1 MIVNTAYPFMG
12 KKGPAVNP
20 NIWENGVVNYP
31 YVLSGA
37 GAQWVPNLNRFTVSS
52 PNDVT
57 FTLPL
62 KKFTKIQFN
71 VAANDGSG
79 LLQIYIKGDAAATR
93 QEFNVGY
100 SQKTIEYNIPAKY
113 QSDNTEIVFHAAR
126 FTIYAYSGTMVE

>member
-100 SQKTIEYNIPAKY
+100 SQKLLSITYLLNTNRTIPKSYFMPPDLLSMPIL
-113 QSDNTEIVFHAAR
+113 AR
-126 FTIYAYSGTMVE
+126 W

>member
-1 MIVNTAYPFMG
+1 MIVNSAYMYMG

-31 YVLSGA
+31 YDLTSSA
-37 GAQWVPNLNRFTVSS
+37 TQWVPNLNRFTIPS
-52 PNDVT
+52 PTDVI

-71 VAANDGSG
+71 VAATGGDG
-79 LLQIYIKGDAAATR
+79 LLQIYVKSDTTTR

-100 SQKTIEYNIPAKY
+100 SQKTVEYNIPAKY
-113 QSDNTEIVFHAAR
+113 QSDNTEIVLRAAR
-126 FTIYAYSGTMVE
+126 YTIYAYSGVMA

>member
-12 KKGPAVNP
+12 KKGPEVNP

-37 GAQWVPNLNRFTVSS
+37 GVQWDPNLNRFIVSS

-71 VAANDGSG
+71 VSANNKSG
-79 LLQIYIKGDAAATR
+79 ILQIYIKDDADPR
-93 QEFNVGY
+93 QQFDVGF

-113 QSDNTEIVFHAAR
+113 QSDNTEIILHAAR
-126 FTIYAYSGTMVE
+126 FTIYANSGLMVE

>member
-31 YVLSGA
+31 YEFSSSA
-37 GAQWVPNLNRFTVSS
+37 AQWYPNLNRFSIPS
-52 PNDVT
+52 PVDVT

-71 VAANDGSG
+71 VSANDANGG
-79 LLQIYIKGDAAATR
+79 LRIYVKGDTTTI

-100 SQKTIEYNIPAKY
+100 SQKTVVYNIPAKY
-113 QSDNTEIVFHAAR
+113 QSDNTEIVLR
-126 FTIYAYSGTMVE
+126 STLWTIHAYSGVMVE

>member
-12 KKGPAVNP
+12 KKGPTVNP

-37 GAQWVPNLNRFTVSS
+37 GAQWVPNLNRFTISS
-52 PNDVT
+52 PDDVK

-62 KKFTKIQFN
+62 KKFTKIRFS
-71 VAANDGSG
+71 VAANDGDG
-79 LLQIYIKGDAAATR
+79 LLQIYIKSDTTTR

-100 SQKTIEYNIPAKY
+100 SQKTIEYNIPEQY
-113 QSDNTEIVFHAAR
+113 QSDNTEITFRAAR
-126 FTIYAYSGTMVE
+126 FTIYVYSGVMVE